1 MGVFSR
7 GGSGGLGAGGGP
19 GGLLVL
25 HHRSRLD
32 LLVPWSRIISNLA
45 FSTHHNVISLS
56 FTSITPLPFSSSHST
71 SCASAHVRVG
81 NSHVGANP
89 MMVTLFT
96 TYSSST
102 LVTIFSHL
110 LPADIVTVSTITL
123 FLQYSCLFPSLL

>member
-32 LLVPWSRIISNLA
+32 LLISWSWIISNLA
-45 FSTHHNVISLS
+45 LSTHHNVISLS
-56 FTSITPLPFSSSHST
+56 FTSITPLPFTSSHST
-71 SCASAHVRVG
+71 SCSSAHVRVG
-81 NSHVGANP
+81 NSHVGADP

-96 TYSSST
+96 TYSSS
-102 LVTIFSHL
+102 LVTIFSRL
-110 LPADIVTVSTITL
+110 LPAHTVTVSTITL
-123 FLQYSCLFPSLL
+123 FLQYSCLLPSLL